1 MAWFR
6 SSPVPSSESSADGVL
21 VVNLGTPTSPTYGP
35 IRRYL
40 GQFLGDRRVVE
51 ACPAYWY
58 PILYGPILTFRPLR
72 TAKLYQKIW
81 TPEGSPLLVYS
92 RHLTERLRDELAPAG
107 VAVEL
112 GMTYGEPSLAGA
124 LEKLMAAGVRR
135 LVVLPLYPQYS
146 GSTSGAVFDALAKQL
161 RKYRRVPALVF
172 VAEYAA
178 DAGFIEALAGTVRE
192 AWARDGKSHLVCS
205 YHGIPTK
212 YVEQGD
218 PYQEQVETTTRLLAK
233 ALGLAPDEYSQT
245 FQSRFGPATWL
256 QPYTD
261 DLLVER
267 AQNGTKAVT
276 IVTPSFP
283 VDCLETLEEIG
294 VESRRKFLEAGGE
307 RFTLV
312 PALNDSPAHVRAL
325 AGLLARYGVGHGGA
339 GASPGTADACLHGRV
354 GVEVSSRGGEASS
367 AVAGMRR
374 TV

>member
-6 SSPVPSSESSADGVL
+6 GVNEAKAGVAPADVGVL
-21 VVNLGTPTSPTYGP
+21 LVNLGTPTAPTYGP

-81 TPEGSPLLVYS
+81 MPEGSPLLVYS
-92 RHLTERLRDELAPAG
+92 KRLAAGLQAEFDPARVRVELA
-107 VAVEL
+107 
-112 GMTYGEPSLAGA
+112 MTYGEPSITGA
-124 LEKLMAAGVRR
+124 IERFQSAGVRR

-146 GSTSGAVFDALAKQL
+146 GSTSGAVFDAVARAL
-161 RKYRRVPALVF
+161 RRQRRVPETVF
-172 VAEYAA
+172 IAEYWDQRAYV
-178 DAGFIEALAGTVRE
+178 DALANSVRAVWE
-192 AWARDGKSHLVCS
+192 QEGGRTHLVCS

-218 PYQEQVETTTRLLAK
+218 PYREQVEGTTRLLAE
-233 ALGLAPDEYSQT
+233 ALGLAPDQWSQT
-245 FQSRFGPATWL
+245 YQSRFGPATWL

-261 DLLVER
+261 DLLAEL
-267 AQNGTKAVT
+267 AQSGRKSVT
-276 IVTPSFP
+276 VVTPSFP

-307 RFTLV
+307 KFTLV
-312 PALNDSPAHVRAL
+312 PALNESPDHVGSLRD
-325 AGLLARYGVGHGGA
+325 LLQSYGVQPA
-339 GASPGTADACLHGRV
+339 
-354 GVEVSSRGGEASS
+354 
-367 AVAGMRR
+367 R
-374 TV
+374 TVTHERIARTGTR

>member
-6 SSPVPSSESSADGVL
+6 GVNEAKAGVAPANVGVL
-21 VVNLGTPTSPTYGP
+21 LVNLGTPTSPTYGP

-81 TPEGSPLLVYS
+81 MPEGSPLLVYS
-92 RHLTERLRDELAPAG
+92 QRLAAGLQGEFDPARVRVELA
-107 VAVEL
+107 
-112 GMTYGEPSLAGA
+112 MTYGEPSITGA
-124 LEKLMAAGVRR
+124 IERFQSAGVRR

-146 GSTSGAVFDALAKQL
+146 GSTSGAVFDAVARAL
-161 RKYRRVPALVF
+161 RRQRRVPETVF
-172 VAEYAA
+172 IAEYWDQRAYV
-178 DAGFIEALAGTVRE
+178 EALANSVRAVWE
-192 AWARDGKSHLVCS
+192 QEGGRTHLVCS

-218 PYQEQVETTTRLLAK
+218 PYREQVEGTTRLLAE
-233 ALGLAPDEYSQT
+233 ALGLAPDQWSQT
-245 FQSRFGPATWL
+245 YQSRFGPATWL

-261 DLLVER
+261 DLLAEL
-267 AQNGTKAVT
+267 AQSGRTSVT
-276 IVTPSFP
+276 VVTPSFP

-307 RFTLV
+307 KFTLV
-312 PALNDSPAHVRAL
+312 PALNESPDHVASLRD
-325 AGLLARYGVGHGGA
+325 LLQSYGVQPA
-339 GASPGTADACLHGRV
+339 R
-354 GVEVSSRGGEASS
+354 
-367 AVAGMRR
+367 AVAHERIAR
-374 TV
+374 TGTR